1 MSANEELDRIRA
13 HERIW
18 QSVHDKATVALDA
31 FGTKD
36 YRGRAD
42 YWIVDDDWGPDL
54 LQVEINN
61 LRMLQRDAVG
71 ALKRV
76 LDDYPGWQIIVRVFA
91 RKGESPLPQMGL
103 LISDGR
109 VFDHLKR
116 DFLPTEFRQLTY
128 EGL

>member
-1 MSANEELDRIRA
+1 MSESENLDRIRA

-18 QSVHDKATVALDA
+18 QSVHDKVTVALDA

-61 LRMLQRDAVG
+61 LRMLQRDAIG

-76 LDDYPGWQIIVRVFA
+76 LDSYPGWQIIVRVFA
-91 RKGESPLPQMGL
+91 RKGEAPLPQMGL

-109 VFDHLKR
+109 VFDHLNR
-116 DFLPTEFRQLTY
+116 DHLPAEFRQLTY

>member
-1 MSANEELDRIRA
+1 MSESENLDA

-18 QSVHDKATVALDA
+18 QSLHDKATAALDA

-54 LQVEINN
+54 LQVEIKNP
-61 LRMLQRDAVG
+61 RMLQRDAIG
-71 ALKRV
+71 ALKRL

-91 RKGESPLPQMGL
+91 RKGESPLPEMGL

-116 DFLPTEFRQLTY
+116 DFLPAEFRQLTY

>member
-1 MSANEELDRIRA
+1 MSESKNPDA

-18 QSVHDKATVALDA
+18 QSLHDKATAALDA

-61 LRMLQRDAVG
+61 PRMLQRDAIG

-76 LDDYPGWQIIVRVFA
+76 LDDYPEWQIVVRVVA
-91 RKGESPLPQMGL
+91 RKGEAPLPPMGL

-116 DFLPTEFRQLTY
+116 DYLSAEFRQLTY
-128 EGL
+128 DDI